1 MSCMVFI
8 DLYWSM
14 QSRGLF
20 YPLHI
25 KLTIHGNITTLI
37 KKTHQVFLCNTCKQ
51 YMTSLQ
57 ILMKNSALL
66 QHFLKKGGGVP
77 KNLDTQKSKEGAQRR
92 IQLLFQTSTPCI
104 GLSFC
109 QNVHICVKRL
119 LFHSVQS
126 QKIAVTISL
135 SLPPPLPEL

>member
-1 MSCMVFI
+1 MYREINHCAYGENFKKNWKLDMSCMVFI

-14 QSRGLF
+14 QSRRLF

-57 ILMKNSALL
+57 FLMKNSALL
-66 QHFLKKGGGVP
+66 QHFFKKGGGGVP
-77 KNLDTQKSKEGAQRR
+77 KNLDTQKKQRGGSETNIVTFSNLNSLYR
-92 IQLLFQTSTPCI
+92 IVVLLECTY
-104 GLSFC
+104 L
-109 QNVHICVKRL
+109 R
-119 LFHSVQS
+119 
-126 QKIAVTISL
+126 
-135 SLPPPLPEL
+135 